1 VFLNVLSLRER
12 RILRKHLLDAST
24 REILRPAGKRR
35 TSGDDAF
42 RNGADLRAR
51 EHPAIDDRAGSS
63 VTCKVTSKTSEM
75 SRLRVAD
82 DITQL
87 VGETPMLQLKRLVP
101 AGSADV
107 FAKLEYLNPGG
118 SVKDRAAIG
127 IIRRAEQDGRLA
139 PGGTIV
145 EATAGNTGIGLALIG
160 VNRGYKVRLFVP
172 ERFSEE
178 KVKIMRALGAE
189 VVRTP
194 DAEGMQ
200 GAIRQAKELV
210 ATDPKAFMAG
220 QFENQANP
228 DYHYE
233 TTAREIFEQMD
244 GRVDAV
250 VLGCGTSGTFSGIA
264 RYLKENSPQV
274 LAYAVETQ
282 GSILG
287 GGKPGPHKVE
297 GIGAS
302 FIPKTFDRSVCD
314 EVMMVMDDEAFGMV
328 KILAAQEGVLAG
340 SSGGAA
346 VFAALKVAKKLGS
359 GKRIVTIV
367 PDSAER
373 YLSKKIFEGG
383 L

>member
-1 VFLNVLSLRER
+1 
-12 RILRKHLLDAST
+12 
-24 REILRPAGKRR
+24 
-35 TSGDDAF
+35 
-42 RNGADLRAR
+42 
-51 EHPAIDDRAGSS
+51 
-63 VTCKVTSKTSEM
+63 M
-75 SRLRVAD
+75 SHLRVAD

-127 IIRRAEQDGRLA
+127 IIRRAEQEGRLL

-172 ERFSEE
+172 ENFSQE
-178 KVKIMRALGAE
+178 KVMIMRALGAE
-189 VVRTP
+189 VTRTP

-200 GAIRQAKELV
+200 GAIRRAKELV
-210 ATDPKAFMAG
+210 AGNPGAFMAG

-233 TTAREIFEQMD
+233 TTAQEIFEQMN
-244 GRVDAV
+244 GEIDAV
-250 VLGCGTSGTFSGIA
+250 VVGCGTCGTFSGIA
-264 RYLKENSPQV
+264 RFLKDKSPAV
-274 LAYAVETQ
+274 LTVAVETQ
-282 GSILG
+282 GSVLG
-287 GGKPGPHKVE
+287 GGQPGPHKVE

-302 FIPKTFDRSVCD
+302 FIPKTFDASVCD
-314 EVMMVMDDEAFGMV
+314 EVMMVMDEDAFDTV
-328 KILAAQEGVLAG
+328 KGLAANEGVLAG

-346 VFAALKVAKKLGS
+346 VFAALAVAKRMGARKHV
-359 GKRIVTIV
+359 VTII

-383 L
+383 I

>member
-1 VFLNVLSLRER
+1 
-12 RILRKHLLDAST
+12 
-24 REILRPAGKRR
+24 
-35 TSGDDAF
+35 
-42 RNGADLRAR
+42 
-51 EHPAIDDRAGSS
+51 
-63 VTCKVTSKTSEM
+63 M

-87 VGETPMLQLKRLVP
+87 VGETPMLQLKRMVP
-101 AGSADV
+101 AGSADI

-127 IIRRAEQDGRLA
+127 IIRRAEQEGKLA

-160 VNRGYKVRLFVP
+160 VNRGYKVKLFVP
-172 ERFSEE
+172 ENFSQE
-178 KVKIMRALGAE
+178 KVIIMRALGAD

-200 GAIRQAKELV
+200 GAIQRAKELV
-210 ATDPKAFMAG
+210 ASDPTAFMAG
-220 QFENQANP
+220 QFENLANP
-228 DYHYE
+228 DYHYQ
-233 TTAREIFEQMD
+233 TTAREIFEQME
-244 GRVDAV
+244 GKIDAV
-250 VLGCGTSGTFSGIA
+250 VLGCGTSGTFSGVA
-264 RYLKENSPQV
+264 RYVKEKLPRA
-274 LAYAVETQ
+274 LAFAVETQ
-282 GSILG
+282 GSTLG
-287 GGKPGPHKVE
+287 GGPAGPHKVE
-297 GIGAS
+297 GIGTS

-314 EVMMVMDDEAFGMV
+314 EVVMVFDDDAFSTV
-328 KILAAQEGVLAG
+328 KRLAAEEGVLAG

-346 VFAALKVAKKLGS
+346 VFASLNVGKMLGL
-359 GKRIVTIV
+359 GKRVVTII